1 MVLILY
7 DKDYSEIY
15 NLGEGRAI
23 IIIINGIIIEKI
35 IIKEEIIINKRE
47 IIISNHMIK
56 EKDLDMM

>member
-7 DKDYSEIY
+7 DKVYSEIY